1 VKVKEGAGGVSFF
14 GNLLCL
20 LIGERFFKH
29 VSLLYIRSLRFL
41 ETPRAFLKGFMG
53 CLLLKIKVKLF
64 LLLCCRLAMELL
76 LSFYLQGSF

>member
-1 VKVKEGAGGVSFF
+1 VKVKEGAGGVFFF

-29 VSLLYIRSLRFL
+29 VSLLYIRSLLFWKL
-41 ETPRAFLKGFMG
+41 QELFVKGFMG